1 MLHGVSGSG
10 EMITPLA
17 QKIIPTGWDLFCP
30 NAETPHHKRGFSWW
44 PLENMEDKSRAR
56 GNGSHPY
63 DSLDRA
69 VHSLANVLPTGD
81 LYICGFSQGGAMA
94 MELLS
99 TSAATRIKGL
109 ILLGTRVLRPLELK
123 QSIADSEG
131 VICWMH
137 GVKDKIIDLEE
148 ARETPQIFEDA
159 GWNVKRLEHEKGHM
173 IPFALQ
179 DDLKSWLAHLK

>member
-1 MLHGVSGSG
+1 
-10 EMITPLA
+10 
-17 QKIIPTGWDLFCP
+17 
-30 NAETPHHKRGFSWW
+30 
-44 PLENMEDKSRAR
+44 MEDKSRAR

-69 VHSLANVLPTGD
+69 VYSLANVLPAGD